1 MGVTVRQESPAGEAD
16 LSSQAS
22 AESGHE
28 LCRPAGPEGE
38 DFEPIGTDRRVR
50 GAAPAGVEMRLRAAW
65 GSI

>member
-1 MGVTVRQESPAGEAD
+1 MGVTVWQESPAGEAD

-50 GAAPAGVEMRLRAAW
+50 GG
-65 GSI
+65 GSCPH